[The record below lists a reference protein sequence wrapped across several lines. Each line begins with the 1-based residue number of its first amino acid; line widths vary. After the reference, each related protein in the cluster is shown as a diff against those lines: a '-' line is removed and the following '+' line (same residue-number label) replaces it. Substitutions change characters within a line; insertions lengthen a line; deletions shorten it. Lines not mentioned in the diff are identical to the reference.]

1 MEKKVIFGGIAGAAV
16 IIVFTL
22 ALTLVFDSFLTEL
35 ISSTSNV
42 LISLLVVLLAPIAG
56 GFLAGLVGKSNPL
69 QAGLLAGLIA
79 GVFMFIAWLVIV
91 GFSLETVL
99 SGLVILFVW
108 VVLARVASG
117 FARLSNKS

>member
-16 IIVFTL
+16 IIIFML
-22 ALTLVFDSFLTEL
+22 ALTLVFDSFLTKL

-56 GFLAGLVGKSNPL
+56 GFLAGLVGKSNPF

>member
-16 IIVFTL
+16 IIIFTL
-22 ALTLVFDSFLTEL
+22 ALMLVFDSFFAEL

-56 GFLAGLVGKSNPL
+56 GFLAGLVGKPNPL

-79 GVFMFIAWLVIV
+79 GVFMFIAWLVIA
-91 GFSLETVL
+91 GFSLETIL

-108 VVLARVASG
+108 VILARVASG
-117 FARLSNKS
+117 FARLSHKS